1 MKLGLEKAVSLCKYA
16 IQTSLFE
23 GLGKKYTPLT
33 MVMAAINLSENI
45 LKVKLEMKLQPTM
58 RVSKSEIA
66 ECFKDM
72 CIVLQGNNKF

>member
-1 MKLGLEKAVSLCKYA
+1 
-16 IQTSLFE
+16 
-23 GLGKKYTPLT
+23 